1 MRVKVENAF
10 KVREDLRQLTHFGVA
25 IAAVLVVSFIGFNS
39 SLLLI
44 FVLFLFGLLLANA
57 KALGGKVKII
67 DQFLALVDREVA
79 IPGQGAMFFAAG
91 ILLLL
96 TFQRPLELALAI
108 IMLHGAGDAFATIV
122 GIRFNSKLPWNQK
135 KTWQGLAA
143 FIVCG
148 VAAASFFIPF
158 TQAITYAVILAIV
171 ESLDLPLD
179 DNVAVPVSA
188 LILRG
193 FGI

>member
-1 MRVKVENAF
+1 MKVERTF

-25 IAAVLVVSFIGFNS
+25 VATVLVVHFVGFNS

-44 FVLFLFGLLLANA
+44 SALFLFGLVLANI
-57 KALGGKVKII
+57 KILGGKVKLV
-67 DQFLALVDREVA
+67 DQFLALVDREVL

-96 TFQRPLELALAI
+96 TFQRPLELALGV

-122 GIRFNSKLPWNQK
+122 GIRFNSKLPWNSK
-135 KTWQGLAA
+135 KTWQGLVA
-143 FIVCG
+143 FIVFG
-148 VAAASFFIPF
+148 VLAASFFIPL
-158 TQAITYAVILAIV
+158 TQAVTYAVILAFV
-171 ESLDLPLD
+171 ESLALPLD
-179 DNVAVPVSA
+179 DNVAVPASA